1 MQDIKKPSK
10 TWIDFKKRKEMRDK
24 RLESWRDGVIIIIIT
39 LLGMIEI

>member
-1 MQDIKKPSK
+1 MRDIKKPSK
-10 TWIDFKKRKEMRDK
+10 TWIDFKKRKEARDK